1 MSFLD
6 GLTFIK
12 EGVIMVEAPRAREAL
27 HLLDCHN
34 CCFLFVF
41 VCHHLWKP
49 FGTDSNTKGLQ
60 LVVVFGHVGCWGY

>member
-34 CCFLFVF
+34 CCFLIVF

-49 FGTDSNTKGLQ
+49 LGGNP
-60 LVVVFGHVGCWGY
+60 